1 MPWICNI
8 KIEKRLLSLLLNDIH
23 EWNITVSI
31 AKYNKLREGML
42 YTDYYSIAVMGIKY
56 FEKSQ
61 EIEFNIFSSPH
72 ADFLCKIVW
81 TIVYDNYSIYI

>member
-1 MPWICNI
+1 MPWIHGV
-8 KIEKRLLSLLLNDIH
+8 KTEKRLLSLLLSDIH
-23 EWNITVSI
+23 ENITVSV
-31 AKYNKLREGML
+31 AKYSKLREGML

-72 ADFLCKIVW
+72 AGFLYKMVW
-81 TIVYDNYSIYI
+81 IFVYDNDTNLAK